1 MRQNFDP
8 LLYLSLA
15 RELAREGTE
24 VKYRTATGRAY
35 YALFLLARQKSNVT
49 GNEDVHKRVGA
60 VVSNKIGYS
69 ITGSQLRAL
78 NRLRLEADYYLAAS
92 DPSLEDWARNWKDV
106 EHLVDA
112 ILPKLQAW

>member
-15 RELAREGTE
+15 REMAREGTE

-35 YALFLLARQKSNVT
+35 YALFLLAREKSNVT
-49 GNEDVHKRVGA
+49 GTEDVHKRVGA
-60 VVSNKIGYS
+60 VVSNKVGYS

-78 NRLRLEADYYLAAS
+78 NRLRVEVDYCLAPS
-92 DPSLEDWARNWKDV
+92 DPSLEDWARNWRDV

-112 ILPKLQAW
+112 ILPKLQGW